1 MAQGSVI
8 VFNEFKQNINTGGI
22 NLNTDTINIMLISN
36 SSVAATQ
43 LTPDSADFTQVSTGG
58 TSYTGPVAITKSFD
72 FVGTQG
78 SFDLD
83 ANVSWTQDASGPTDI
98 RYALVYSSTHAGTE
112 DGICVIDL
120 TVGGDGTTAISLVD
134 GDITINAGNLF
145 TVG

>member
-8 VFNEFKQNINTGGI
+8 VFNEFKHNINVGSI
-22 NLNTDTINIMLISN
+22 NLNTDTINCMLISN

-58 TSYTGPVAITKSFD
+58 TSYTGPVAITKSYD

-83 ANVSWTQDASGPTDI
+83 ANIVFSQDAGGPTDI
-98 RYALVYSSTHAGTE
+98 RYALIYSATHAGTE
-112 DGICVIDL
+112 DAICVIDL
-120 TVGGDGTTAISLVD
+120 TTGGDGTTAISLVD